1 MFRKSLIS
9 LLILASVVLVGRVS
23 VFAQFSPV
31 SGMVEM
37 QKADGTREPVAG
49 AVIEI
54 YRTDVKG
61 GFPSVKTDKKGSF
74 AIAGMMLGATFAFSV
89 SAPGA
94 APTVL
99 PNVKPGQEKLLI
111 TMVPGDGGK
120 FTEEQVR
127 KGATAPA
134 AGKTGGQQA
143 ELTAEQKKA
152 QAEYEAQVKDVTSKN
167 EKAQKTNEIIA
178 RAIKEGNEAFEAKN
192 YDLAIAKYDE
202 GIAADPTFI
211 GSAPTF
217 HVNRGIV
224 LTVRAVDTHN
234 KTIKLPDPN
243 EKIANGNKVRRD
255 LTDAA
260 DGYAKAWNLL
270 KNAPAS
276 DVADKAAFD
285 ANKANILKGANDA
298 FQKAVKTDRVDPLLV
313 ESAKVLVPEYLA
325 VETDPAKKAA
335 LQTTLGDL
343 YRVSGDFDNAIAEYR
358 KALEIVKDSP
368 DALAGLGLSLVNV
381 GIIAKDEGDQKKDKA
396 MSDKGTAQMQ
406 DGLNLLAVFTQ
417 VAPDTHPLKASVKE
431 TTEYLSSQNKLTPQ
445 KVDTKKKKP

>member
-9 LLILASVVLVGRVS
+9 FLIFGSVIIMGRVS

-31 SGMVEM
+31 SGTVEM
-37 QKADGTREPVAG
+37 QKADGTRQPVAG
-49 AVIEI
+49 ALIEI

-74 AIAGMMLGATFAFSV
+74 GIAGMMLGATFAFSV
-89 SAPGA
+89 SAPGL
-94 APTVL
+94 APTVY

-111 TMVPGDGGK
+111 TMVPGDGSK

-127 KGATAPA
+127 KGGIPVAKA
-134 AGKTGGQQA
+134 GGQPA
-143 ELTAEQKKA
+143 EMTAEQKKA

-178 RAIKEGNEAFEAKN
+178 RAIKEGNDAFEAKN

-202 GIAADPTFI
+202 GIAADPTFV

-217 HVNRGIV
+217 HINRGIV
-224 LTVRAVDTHN
+224 LTTRAVDTHN
-234 KTIKLPDPN
+234 RTIKLPDPN
-243 EKIANGNKVRRD
+243 EKVANGNKVRKD

-260 DGYAKAWNLL
+260 DGYAKAWSIL
-270 KNAPAS
+270 KNAPATE
-276 DVADKAAFD
+276 VADKTVFD
-285 ANKANILKGANDA
+285 ANKTNILKGANDT
-298 FQKAVKTDRVDPLLV
+298 FQKAIKTDRVDPVQV
-313 ESAKVLVPEYLA
+313 EAAKVLIPEYLA
-325 VETDPAKKAA
+325 VETDLAKKAG

-343 YRVSGDFDNAIAEYR
+343 YRVSSDFDNAIIEYR

-431 TTEYLSSQNKLTPQ
+431 TTEYLNSQNKLTPQ